1 MDLKLFGGKTNFE
14 MSKSKHLLITAKAYL
29 SIGLPGG
36 PSLQGRWYLS
46 AKPWDLSDSIN
57 QQPLDGCTT
66 PALPRHPV
74 HLGQAHTLLRSAGQ
88 PEVWSRWTGK
98 TPPAVKR
105 VALGVRWGIQSSRM
119 PGLPENS

>member
-1 MDLKLFGGKTNFE
+1 MKLFGGKTNFG
-14 MSKSKHLLITAKAYL
+14 MSKSKPLLSTAKAYL
-29 SIGLPGG
+29 CIGLPGG

-46 AKPWDLSDSIN
+46 AEPWDLSDSTS

-74 HLGQAHTLLRSAGQ
+74 HLGQAHRLLRNAGQ
-88 PEVWSRWTGK
+88 PEGWSGWTGK
-98 TPPAVKR
+98 TPPAAKR
-105 VALGVRWGIQSSRM
+105 VALGVRWETQFSRM